1 MDYER
6 QGLIDM
12 LRRLGR
18 TQAAADAVHE
28 LPERASRQEVE
39 DFAKRHGIQS
49 EDELTDLMGGS
60 PCHSATVTRRAAAR
74 SCSVVPPQMPWTCSV
89 RSANARHSRRTRQAA
104 QIALAFAACS
114 RAGPEAEIG
123 KNRSGSAD
131 RQAAADRH
139 PPSMPSCDVPDSSAR
154 WRSRASLTSP
164 PPRSSLR

>member
-60 PCHSATVTRRAAAR
+60 P
-74 SCSVVPPQMPWTCSV
+74 
-89 RSANARHSRRTRQAA
+89 
-104 QIALAFAACS
+104 
-114 RAGPEAEIG
+114 
-123 KNRSGSAD
+123 
-131 RQAAADRH
+131 
-139 PPSMPSCDVPDSSAR
+139 
-154 WRSRASLTSP
+154 
-164 PPRSSLR
+164 